1 MYNKTTLSQSLKMA
15 LTALVLL
22 FGACSKEQP
31 KQVKLDSGLKT
42 EHALILEGNCGSARV
57 RIRQKMATHG
67 ETPDTLFLMGFSY
80 HQEQKYGKAV
90 EWLQK
95 SVHANGR
102 IYPPALHFLGWS
114 YLYLGEVLASKKA
127 FDDFLLVNPDE
138 PDSMFALG
146 LLSME
151 LGDLNHAGE
160 LFAMVSSLAPHDK
173 LMQAKASARWADVLA
188 EQGNWLEAV
197 SKYKHSLELNPDL
210 YEAWYRF
217 SQALKRIGLE
227 NESAVAL
234 QSFQEARHRVHPEWQ
249 ATRFPE

>member
-1 MYNKTTLSQSLKMA
+1 
-15 LTALVLL
+15 
-22 FGACSKEQP
+22 
-31 KQVKLDSGLKT
+31 
-42 EHALILEGNCGSARV
+42 
-57 RIRQKMATHG
+57 
-67 ETPDTLFLMGFSY
+67 
-80 HQEQKYGKAV
+80 
-90 EWLQK
+90 
-95 SVHANGR
+95 
-102 IYPPALHFLGWS
+102 
-114 YLYLGEVLASKKA
+114 
-127 FDDFLLVNPDE
+127 
-138 PDSMFALG
+138 

-151 LGDLNHAGE
+151 LGDLKHAGE

-197 SKYKHSLELNPDL
+197 SKYEHSLELNPDL